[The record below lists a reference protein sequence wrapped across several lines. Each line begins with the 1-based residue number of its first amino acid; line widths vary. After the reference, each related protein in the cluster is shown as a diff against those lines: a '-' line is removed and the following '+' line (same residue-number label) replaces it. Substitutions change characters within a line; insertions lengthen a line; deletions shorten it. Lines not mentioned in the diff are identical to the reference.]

1 MKNLIYFLKF
11 EKKSKIIYLIFLLL
25 FGTSLDLFGLSL
37 IIPIINVVADFDKLQ
52 NIISNYSI
60 LAPLNNFNQTELII
74 LFLAFF
80 LIINIFKGIIFVY
93 LNWKTNQFSKD
104 INLKMSEKLIDHYSK
119 IKYEEMINKSSGTL
133 IRNISEE
140 ILGVSNSVLN
150 LLNLF
155 VELVVIFFIFSFV
168 LIVEPNGLL
177 IITFFLISGL
187 YIFRKILTKKLI
199 LWGENRQKYFLKRIS
214 NISELFH
221 SYPELKLLNKIN
233 FFGALYLKYNNN
245 YYTNQIKYNV
255 AQIVPRFL
263 IESLAVLGLMFAL
276 IYLIIIE
283 NNQEQ
288 ILYSLAILG
297 ASALRVL
304 PTMSRII
311 NYYNSLKF
319 STASIDLIKDELES
333 LQKEDV
339 IQENQFSLNF
349 SKNILLKNLS
359 YKYSNKDL
367 NILNNINLEIFK
379 NEIIGIKGITGSGKS
394 TLLKIILGLLKP
406 NNGEILVDG
415 IDIHKKKYIDSWYT
429 KVAYV
434 PQNIYL
440 LNDSIK
446 KNVLL
451 GVNIEN
457 ENNENY
463 KKALKVSLSDE
474 FINKIKNLDQTIVGE
489 NGIKLSGGQKQR
501 LGIARALYQKK
512 EILILD
518 EATNSLD
525 EETEK
530 KILDGILK
538 MQNKPTIIFV
548 SHKSANFDICDKIID
563 ISKIN
568 S

>member
-60 LAPLNNFNQTELII
+60 LAPLNNFSQTELII

-150 LLNLF
+150 LLNLY
-155 VELVVIFFIFSFV
+155 VELVVIFFICIFV
-168 LIVEPNGLL
+168 LIIEPNGLL

-187 YIFRKILTKKLI
+187 YIFRIIVSKKLI
-199 LWGENRQKYFLKRIS
+199 LWGKNRQKYFLKRIS

-233 FFGALYLKYNNN
+233 FFGSLYLKYNNN

-263 IESLAVLGLMFAL
+263 VESLAVLGLMFAL
-276 IYLIIIE
+276 IYLIIIQ

-311 NYYNSLKF
+311 SYYNSFKF

-333 LQKEDV
+333 LQKEDDNK
-339 IQENQFSLNF
+339 ENKFLLNF

-359 YKYSNKDL
+359 YKYPSKDL

-415 IDIHKKKYIDSWYT
+415 IDIHKKKYIDLWYT

-451 GVNIEN
+451 GVNEEN

-474 FINKIKNLDQTIVGE
+474 FINKINNLDQTIVGE

-538 MQNKPTIIFV
+538 MKNKPTIIFV

>member
-25 FGTSLDLFGLSL
+25 FGTSLDLFGLSMIVPL
-37 IIPIINVVADFDKLQ
+37 INVVANFDKLQ
-52 NIISNYSI
+52 NIISNYNI
-60 LAPLNNFNQTELII
+60 LAPLYNFNQTELII
-74 LFLAFF
+74 LFLVFF
-80 LIINIFKGIIFVY
+80 LIINVFKGIVFVY

>member
-25 FGTSLDLFGLSL
+25 FGTSLDLFGLSM

-60 LAPLNNFNQTELII
+60 LEPLYNFNQTKLII

-119 IKYEEMINKSSGTL
+119 IKYEEMINNSSGTL

-150 LLNLF
+150 LLNLY

-168 LIVEPNGLL
+168 LIIEPNGLL

-187 YIFRKILTKKLI
+187 YIFRKILNKKLI
-199 LWGENRQKYFLKRIS
+199 LWGKNRQKYFLKRIS

-245 YYTNQIKYNV
+245 YFTNLIKFNV

-276 IYLIIIE
+276 IYLIIIQ

-311 NYYNSLKF
+311 NYYNSFKF
-319 STASIDLIKDELES
+319 STASIDLIKNELES

-339 IQENQFSLNF
+339 NQENQFSFNF

-359 YKYSNKDL
+359 YKYPNKDL

-406 NNGEILVDG
+406 NSGEILVDG
-415 IDIHKKKYIDSWYT
+415 IDIHKKKHIDLWYT

-451 GVNIEN
+451 GVNEEN

-463 KKALKVSLSDE
+463 KKALKVSLSNE

-538 MQNKPTIIFV
+538 MKNKPTIIFV